1 MPNPGRVERLIGRL
15 RAAVDYG
22 QVDEVMNGS
31 MHTYLEGIQRQC
43 AQIHTAIQQVYIA
56 YPIDTALAS

>member
-1 MPNPGRVERLIGRL
+1 
-15 RAAVDYG
+15 
-22 QVDEVMNGS
+22 